1 MLILFL
7 SRILHP
13 FREIL
18 RELSSAILTVNMIC
32 LFVSVTILSVLFD
45 IFERNWKEWRVMKYL
60 EKKCCI
66 FIVQKS
72 CFGVNML
79 RVEIRWYLYDVPGG
93 GGVGRSPFIVVCYF
107 KTEVN
112 DACQN
117 PEMKLSDSVLFLV
130 CEDVNYD

>member
-18 RELSSAILTVNMIC
+18 RDLSSAILTVNMIC

-60 EKKCCI
+60 EKKNA
-66 FIVQKS
+66 V
-72 CFGVNML
+72 
-79 RVEIRWYLYDVPGG
+79 Y
-93 GGVGRSPFIVVCYF
+93 
-107 KTEVN
+107 
-112 DACQN
+112 
-117 PEMKLSDSVLFLV
+117 
-130 CEDVNYD
+130 

>member
-18 RELSSAILTVNMIC
+18 RDLSSAILTVNMIC

-60 EKKCCI
+60 EKKNA
-66 FIVQKS
+66 VYLS
-72 CFGVNML
+72 CKNLVLELTCWELKFDDIYTMF
-79 RVEIRWYLYDVPGG
+79 REGG
-93 GGVGRSPFIVVCYF
+93 GRSLFIVVCYF

-117 PEMKLSDSVLFLV
+117 QKW
-130 CEDVNYD
+130 NYQIVYYS

>member
-18 RELSSAILTVNMIC
+18 RDLSSAILTVNMIC

-60 EKKCCI
+60 EKK
-66 FIVQKS
+66 
-72 CFGVNML
+72 ML
-79 RVEIRWYLYDVPGG
+79 YIYRAKI
-93 GGVGRSPFIVVCYF
+93 
-107 KTEVN
+107 
-112 DACQN
+112 
-117 PEMKLSDSVLFLV
+117 LFWS
-130 CEDVNYD
+130 